1 MRKQTKRK
9 SNHLYELFP
18 LILSLLA
25 AVSVLMFTVFAFSG
39 NGAVSGNKTTVNIGD
54 TVTVNLQF
62 NATDPSLHQIS
73 IGLSEGLQLTGVN
86 VPGGVQN
93 GNSIVVS
100 SETLHVKGSITVKA
114 ITAGNKTVTI
124 TDLMASV
131 GATVEKTQ
139 VSYSCSFKV
148 RTDAEKNESLAAEAS
163 RQQSIAA
170 AQAEKASIEASIAA
184 SKNAAAQESLSIE
197 ESIRESSWA

>member
-73 IGLSEGLQLTGVN
+73 IGLSEGLQLTGVS
-86 VPGGVQN
+86 VTGGVQN

-170 AQAEKASIEASIAA
+170 A
-184 SKNAAAQESLSIE
+184 
-197 ESIRESSWA
+197 